1 MILRMVS
8 SGVSVSVSV
17 TPGTLPGATYDSLQ
31 VRLLP
36 PFRRRREADTP
47 PGHGGAEP
55 TDHGGRLLHHLR
67 RRIASYTGCAD
78 SMTVVEFALMPA
90 SQLSRGFAVTARNG
104 EVDSDEPDDNDYDFD
119 YDEIYR
125 DTADSGGPPWDIGGP
140 QPALAQVLDDGVKGP
155 KVLDVGCGAGD
166 LAIALARRGYEVT
179 AIDISRVAIDMARA
193 KAAAEGLT
201 VHFEVQDATDLSLP
215 SAPFDSVFDSGLL
228 HSLHRRG
235 GGEVD
240 EYLALLPGLAA
251 PGATVF
257 VLAVSL
263 QEGQGWGVTEDL
275 LRAGFA
281 EPEWV
286 DTEVEEIDVAAE
298 TGGRELVL
306 PGFLLRT
313 VRASTPSPTGGGRTA

>member
-1 MILRMVS
+1 M
-8 SGVSVSVSV
+8 
-17 TPGTLPGATYDSLQ
+17 T
-31 VRLLP
+31 
-36 PFRRRREADTP
+36 
-47 PGHGGAEP
+47 
-55 TDHGGRLLHHLR
+55 GRN
-67 RRIASYTGCAD
+67 A
-78 SMTVVEFALMPA
+78 
-90 SQLSRGFAVTARNG
+90 
-104 EVDSDEPDDNDYDFD
+104 EVDGDEPYDID
-119 YDEIYR
+119 YDELYR
-125 DTADSGGPPWDIGGP
+125 NTADSGGPPWDIGGP

-155 KVLDVGCGAGD
+155 KVLDIGCGPGD

-193 KAAAEGLT
+193 KAAGEGLT
-201 VHFEVQDATDLSLP
+201 VHFEVHDATALSLP

-228 HSLHRRG
+228 HSLVRRG
-235 GGEVD
+235 GVGAD

-263 QEGQGWGVTEDL
+263 EAGQGWGVTEEL

-298 TGGRELVL
+298 MDGRELTL
-306 PGFLLRT
+306 PGFLLST
-313 VRASTPSPTGGGRTA
+313 VRAFETQARPATAEPLAQ